1 MSMYKDLY
9 FFSMTDCVDH
19 LPDKQGT
26 VHTYSCKLNGFVGNR
41 AELTG
46 KVNIHLSVTVKS
58 LKIMEYS
65 PILWYGQLY
74 GPSIKIVIILWE
86 I

>member
-46 KVNIHLSVTVKS
+46 KVNIHLSVTV
-58 LKIMEYS
+58 
-65 PILWYGQLY
+65 
-74 GPSIKIVIILWE
+74 
-86 I
+86 